1 MMNRPRV
8 AVRESALLKFSHIRD
23 RVRLVSLLRRDVASG
38 GPVWLPLVLVLGAI
52 AAVAYADHRVVS
64 ISLIYLY
71 IFPLS
76 VGAIFL
82 RKEVSYGLI
91 AACILIHYF
100 DSPRQVSWGLR
111 IFHNLSALLC
121 FAFVVYI
128 IQRYVAQREIL
139 ASTIQKQRDDLVKD
153 IKLAEQLQQ
162 LFLPIAKPAIAGLEI
177 AGMMRPA
184 RGVSGD
190 YYDYIPID
198 SHRIQVV
205 IADVSGKGVPAAL
218 LMSAT
223 AAAIQL
229 EASRDRN
236 MLEIVGR
243 LNKGIYS
250 VSDAARYVTLLLAEI
265 DAREQKI
272 RFINCGHNP
281 ALLFRR
287 KTGTITHLNSTCPP
301 IGMFKT
307 ESFELDSAEL
317 HDGDFL
323 VFYTDG
329 VTEAEDAAGEEFG
342 MERLSTVVRNGS
354 SRTAE
359 QLLAHIFSSAERF
372 AGKNGFNDDVTILVA
387 KCNFNSLSNMRP
399 VVDRT

>member
-52 AAVAYADHRVVS
+52 AAVAYADHRVVL

-82 RKEVSYGLI
+82 CKEVSYGLI

-128 IQRYVAQREIL
+128 IQPYVAQREIL

-162 LFLPIAKPAIAGLEI
+162 LFLPIAIPAIAGLEI

-243 LNKGIYS
+243 
-250 VSDAARYVTLLLAEI
+250 
-265 DAREQKI
+265 
-272 RFINCGHNP
+272 
-281 ALLFRR
+281 
-287 KTGTITHLNSTCPP
+287 
-301 IGMFKT
+301 
-307 ESFELDSAEL
+307 
-317 HDGDFL
+317 
-323 VFYTDG
+323 
-329 VTEAEDAAGEEFG
+329 
-342 MERLSTVVRNGS
+342 
-354 SRTAE
+354 
-359 QLLAHIFSSAERF
+359 
-372 AGKNGFNDDVTILVA
+372 
-387 KCNFNSLSNMRP
+387 
-399 VVDRT
+399 